1 VTYAV
6 IAHYRCAAD
15 DADLIRD
22 ALLKMRDHTRRE
34 PGNLMYVV
42 HADAEET
49 AFILYEQYVDQA
61 AFAAHTD
68 SEHFAEYI
76 LGMVRPKLLERSVR
90 FGTSL

>member
-15 DADLIRD
+15 DADHIRD

-42 HADAEET
+42 HTDSEET

-76 LGMVRPKLLERSVR
+76 LGMVRPKLIKRTVL
-90 FGTSL
+90 FGTAL